1 MIAAPSDSDGPS
13 RQRMTSTIA
22 APNPALRAVAL
33 LEAVKGLIV
42 FGAGFGLLTLLHR
55 DVRRVA
61 EALVTRL
68 HIDPEE
74 HYAGI
79 FLDAANHVT
88 DAKLWALAVLAAA
101 YTALRWVEAYGLWLN
116 RRWAAWLGAA
126 GGAFYVPVEF
136 YELWHK
142 PGPIKAATL
151 LLNLTL
157 VVYLVW
163 MLRQGRGAH
172 PPVT

>member
-1 MIAAPSDSDGPS
+1 
-13 RQRMTSTIA
+13 MTTPA
-22 APNPALRAVAL
+22 NATPNPALRAVAL
-33 LEAVKGLIV
+33 FEAVKGLIV
-42 FGAGFGLLTLLHR
+42 FGAGFGLLALVHH

-68 HIDPEE
+68 HIDPEQ

-79 FLDAANHVT
+79 FLNAAQHVT
-88 DAKLWALAVLAAA
+88 DAKLWAFALLALA
-101 YTALRWVEAYGLWLN
+101 YTALRWAEAYGLWLN

-126 GGAFYVPVEF
+126 GGAFYVPVEL

-151 LLNLTL
+151 LLNLAL
-157 VVYLVW
+157 VAYLVW
-163 MLRQGRGAH
+163 TLRQGRGAH
-172 PPVT
+172 APTA